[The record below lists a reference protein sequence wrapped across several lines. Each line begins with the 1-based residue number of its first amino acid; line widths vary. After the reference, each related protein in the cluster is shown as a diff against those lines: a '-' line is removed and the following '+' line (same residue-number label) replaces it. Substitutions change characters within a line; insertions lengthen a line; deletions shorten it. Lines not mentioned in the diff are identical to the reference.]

1 VASTFFGFSIA
12 RRGMS
17 AHQTALNVTAHNI
30 ANASTAGFSRQQAV
44 FQATTPSGSATGN
57 RGAGAGMMGTGV
69 HIAEIRRV
77 RDGFLDFQLRQQLSK
92 QSNWQERNEALAT
105 VEMIV
110 MEPSDTGLS
119 NVLERFWGSWQEL
132 SKNPTS
138 GAVRAAVVETAATL
152 ASSLNSLASQ
162 SEVILG
168 DLNVKAEIAVVDI
181 NALSSQLA
189 VLNEQIV
196 TNLGAGLNPN
206 DLLDRRDVLLDDLAR
221 IVDFRA
227 LEQPNGAINVAVGGR
242 HLVQESRSVALTSG
256 LEAGEMV
263 ASWPDGERLAISDG
277 KLAGITS
284 ARSFIANEFLGR
296 LNTLAVALRDSVNTV
311 HALGQPI
318 STAVPPVGADWKSFF
333 VTHTTATGQEA
344 RHIRVNPA
352 IVANHGLLRAAAPA
366 PAGLADGSNAL
377 AIARL
382 RNALMPSGTA
392 SLEGHFAGMVTDLGV
407 ESQQAER
414 IMLNQESLTNQLQN
428 RREEAAGVSIDE
440 ELAYMVQFQH
450 GYQASARLLAT
461 MDEILQTIINL
472 GRQ

>member
-1 VASTFFGFSIA
+1 MASTFFGFSIA

-17 AHQTALNVTAHNI
+17 AHQAALSVTAHNI

-44 FQATTPSGSATGN
+44 FHATTPSGAATGN
-57 RGAGAGMMGTGV
+57 RAAGAGQVGTGV

-92 QSNWQERNEALAT
+92 QTAWQERHEALST
-105 VEMIV
+105 VEMIL
-110 MEPSDTGLS
+110 MEPSETGLS
-119 NVLERFWGSWQEL
+119 NVFDRFWGAWQEL
-132 SKNPTS
+132 AKNPTS
-138 GAVRAAVVETAATL
+138 GAVRAAVVETASTL
-152 ASSLNSLASQ
+152 ASSLNSLAAQ
-162 SEVILG
+162 SEVLLS

-181 NALSSQLA
+181 NSLSSQLA

-206 DLLDRRDVLLDDLAR
+206 DLLDRRDILLDELSK

-242 HLVQESRSVALTSG
+242 HLVQESRAIALTSG
-256 LEAGEMV
+256 LVNGEMV
-263 ASWPDGERLAISDG
+263 ATWPDGQRLAFSDG
-277 KLAGITS
+277 KLAGIAA
-284 ARSFIANEFLGR
+284 ARTFIATDFLGR
-296 LNTLAVALRDSVNTV
+296 LNTLASELHESVNRA
-311 HALGQPI
+311 HANGRSLDSANPLLG
-318 STAVPPVGADWKSFF
+318 ANFF
-333 VTHTTATGQEA
+333 ELPATATGQEA
-344 RHIRVNPA
+344 RHIRVDRD
-352 IVANHGLLRAAAPA
+352 IVANHNLLRAAGPA
-366 PAGLADGSNAL
+366 PAGLSDGSNAL

-392 SLEGHFAGMVTDLGV
+392 SLEGYFAGIVTDLGV
-407 ESQQAER
+407 ETQQAER
-414 IMLNQESLTNQLQN
+414 IMLNQESLMSQLQN

-461 MDEILQTIINL
+461 LDEILQTIINL

>member
-30 ANASTAGFSRQQAV
+30 ANASTVGFSRQQAV
-44 FQATTPSGSATGN
+44 FQATTPAGSATGN
-57 RGAGAGMMGTGV
+57 RGAGAGMLGTGV

-105 VEMIV
+105 VEMIL

-119 NVLERFWGSWQEL
+119 NVFERFWGSWQEL

-138 GAVRAAVVETAATL
+138 GAVRAAVVETSATL
-152 ASSLNSLASQ
+152 ASSLNSLAAQ

-206 DLLDRRDVLLDDLAR
+206 DLMDRRDVLLDDLAR

-242 HLVQESRSVALTSG
+242 HLVQEGRSVPLQSS
-256 LEAGEMV
+256 LVEGEMT
-263 ASWPDGERLAISDG
+263 ATWPDGEHLAFSEGRLS
-277 KLAGITS
+277 GITA
-284 ARSFIANEFLGR
+284 ARSFISSEFLGR
-296 LNTLAVALRDSVNTV
+296 LNTLAAALHDSVNVV
-311 HALGQPI
+311 HALGQPL
-318 STAVPPVGADWKSFF
+318 SAAVPPSAGADFF
-333 VTHTTATGQEA
+333 YIPTAAAGQEA
-344 RHIRVNPA
+344 RHIRINPD

-392 SLEGHFAGMVTDLGV
+392 SLEGYFAGMVTDLGV
-407 ESQQAER
+407 EAQQAER

-440 ELAYMVQFQH
+440 ELAFMVQFQH

-461 MDEILQTIINL
+461 MDEVLQTIINL

>member
-1 VASTFFGFSIA
+1 MASTFFGFSIA

-30 ANASTAGFSRQQAV
+30 ANASTVGFSRQQAV

-57 RGAGAGMMGTGV
+57 RGAGAGMMGTGA

-105 VEMIV
+105 VEMIL

-119 NVLERFWGSWQEL
+119 NVFERFWGSWQEL
-132 SKNPTS
+132 AKNPTS
-138 GAVRAAVVETAATL
+138 GAVRAAVVETSATL
-152 ASSLNSLASQ
+152 AASLNSLAAQ
-162 SEVILG
+162 SEVILS

-206 DLLDRRDVLLDDLAR
+206 DLMDRRDVLLDDLAK

-227 LEQPNGAINVAVGGR
+227 LEQPNGAINIAVGGR
-242 HLVQESRSVALTSG
+242 HLVQEGRSVPLTSG
-256 LEAGEMV
+256 LVAGEMV
-263 ASWPDGERLAISDG
+263 ATWPDGERLAFSEG
-277 KLAGITS
+277 RLSGIAA
-284 ARSFIANEFLGR
+284 ARSFISSEFLGR
-296 LNTLAVALRDSVNTV
+296 LNTLAVALRESVNAV
-311 HALGQPI
+311 HRAGQVLPP
-318 STAVPPVGADWKSFF
+318 AVPTPANEDFF
-333 VTHTTATGQEA
+333 VTPPAATGQEA
-344 RHIRVNPA
+344 RHIRVNPE
-352 IVANHGLLRAAAPA
+352 IVANHGLLRAAAPS
-366 PAGLADGSNAL
+366 AGLADGSNAL

-382 RNALMPSGTA
+382 RNATMPGGTA
-392 SLEGHFAGMVTDLGV
+392 SLEGYFAGMVTDLGV

-428 RREEAAGVSIDE
+428 RREETAGVSIDE

>member
-1 VASTFFGFSIA
+1 MASTFFGFSIA

-17 AHQTALNVTAHNI
+17 AHQAALSVTAHNI

-44 FQATTPSGSATGN
+44 FHATTPSGAATGN
-57 RGAGAGMMGTGV
+57 RAAGAGQVGTGV

-77 RDGFLDFQLRQQLSK
+77 RDGFLDFQLRQQQSK
-92 QSNWQERNEALAT
+92 QTAWQERHEALST
-105 VEMIV
+105 VEMIL
-110 MEPSDTGLS
+110 MEPSETGLS
-119 NVLERFWGSWQEL
+119 NVFDRFWGAWQEL
-132 SKNPTS
+132 AKNPTS
-138 GAVRAAVVETAATL
+138 GAVRAAVVETASTL

-162 SEVILG
+162 SEVLLS

-181 NALSSQLA
+181 NSLSSQLA

-206 DLLDRRDVLLDDLAR
+206 DLLDRRDILLDDLAK

-227 LEQPNGAINVAVGGR
+227 LEQPNGSINVAVGGR
-242 HLVQESRSVALTSG
+242 HLVQEGRAVALTR
-256 LEAGEMV
+256 EVVNGEMV
-263 ASWPDGERLAISDG
+263 ATWHDGERLAFSDG
-277 KLAGITS
+277 KLAGIAA
-284 ARSFIANEFLGR
+284 ARTFIATDFLGR
-296 LNTLAVALRDSVNTV
+296 LNTLASALEYSVNEV
-311 HALGQPI
+311 HNLGRSLDP
-318 STAVPPVGADWKSFF
+318 ADPLGADFF
-333 VTHTTATGQEA
+333 HIPSTATGHEA
-344 RHIRVNPA
+344 RHIRVNLD
-352 IVANHGLLRAAAPA
+352 IVADHSLLRAAGPA
-366 PAGLADGSNAL
+366 PAGLSDGSNAL

-392 SLEGHFAGMVTDLGV
+392 SLEGYFAGIVTDLGV
-407 ESQQAER
+407 ETQQAER
-414 IMLNQESLTNQLQN
+414 IMLNQESLMSQLQN

-461 MDEILQTIINL
+461 LDEILQTIINL

>member
-17 AHQTALNVTAHNI
+17 AHQTALSVTAHNI
-30 ANASTAGFSRQQAV
+30 ANASTVGFSRQQAV

-105 VEMIV
+105 VEMIL

-132 SKNPTS
+132 AKNPTS
-138 GAVRAAVVETAATL
+138 GAVRAAVVETSATL

-162 SEVILG
+162 AEVILN

-206 DLLDRRDVLLDDLAR
+206 DLMDRRDVLLDDLAK

-242 HLVQESRSVALTSG
+242 HLVQEGRSVPLQSVRVG
-256 LEAGEMV
+256 GEMT
-263 ASWPDGERLAISDG
+263 ATWPDGENLAFSEG
-277 KLAGITS
+277 KLSGITA
-284 ARSFIANEFLGR
+284 ARSFISGEFLGR

-318 STAVPPVGADWKSFF
+318 SAAVPPVGADWKSFF

-344 RHIRVNPA
+344 RHIRVNPD
-352 IVANHGLLRAAAPA
+352 IVANHGLLRAAGPA
-366 PAGLADGSNAL
+366 AGLADGSNAL

-382 RNALMPSGTA
+382 RNALMPGGTA

-407 ESQQAER
+407 EAQQAER